1 MKLPSL
7 AVLLHFVL
15 FSVSSTIDISISGYR
30 DTHMTITNTSSSSW
44 RTDDEVN
51 DMYLSWL
58 VKHGKIYHTLGEKET
73 RFQIFKDNLNYI
85 EHHNSGDHSY
95 KLGLNKFADM
105 SVEEYRL
112 LYTRPKKIGSK
123 RKFDNN
129 ITSDRYSL
137 RSGDVLP
144 DSVDWRNKGAVAA
157 VKDQGNCGCCWAFS
171 TIGSVEAINQI
182 VTGDLITLSEQNLK
196 KAKVVSIDGYKDVP
210 VNDELSLQKAVVD
223 QPVSVSIEASSRDFQ
238 NYASGIFTGSCGI
251 DLDHTWMFLNFY
263 CMWNIDNSFINSSL
277 SPPQST

>member
-7 AVLLHFVL
+7 AVLLRFVL
-15 FSVSSTIDISISGYR
+15 FSVSSAIDISIIGYH

-51 DMYLSWL
+51 DMYLSWVL
-58 VKHGKIYHTLGEKET
+58 KHGKNYHTLEEKEK

-95 KLGLNKFADM
+95 KLGLNKFSDM

-123 RKFDNN
+123 RMLDNN

-144 DSVDWRNKGAVAA
+144 DSVDWRTKGAVAA
-157 VKDQGNCGCCWAFS
+157 VKDQGHCG
-171 TIGSVEAINQI
+171 
-182 VTGDLITLSEQNLK
+182 
-196 KAKVVSIDGYKDVP
+196 
-210 VNDELSLQKAVVD
+210 
-223 QPVSVSIEASSRDFQ
+223 
-238 NYASGIFTGSCGI
+238 
-251 DLDHTWMFLNFY
+251 
-263 CMWNIDNSFINSSL
+263 
-277 SPPQST
+277 